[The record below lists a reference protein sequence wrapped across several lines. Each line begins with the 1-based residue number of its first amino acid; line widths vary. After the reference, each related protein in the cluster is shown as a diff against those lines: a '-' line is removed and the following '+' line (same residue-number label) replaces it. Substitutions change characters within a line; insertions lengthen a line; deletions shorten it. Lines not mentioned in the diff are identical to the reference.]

1 MQGLELAHVAKVKQ
15 CRLGVAIDPD
25 ERVVLGQPEAAERAD
40 ERRQAAAAER
50 YPLDLQVVVVDQR
63 GQRAK
68 FVLQRRVAASKAR
81 DTMTMMRCCR
91 ARLAQR
97 DLGARRDAREQR
109 VATIHSIGLSVL
121 VDQP

>member
-1 MQGLELAHVAKVKQ
+1 MGLSVTFRILSCFTGLPGKA
-15 CRLGVAIDPD
+15 RP
-25 ERVVLGQPEAAERAD
+25 QP
-40 ERRQAAAAER
+40 
-50 YPLDLQVVVVDQR
+50 PV
-63 GQRAK
+63 
-68 FVLQRRVAASKAR
+68 VLQRRVAASKAR